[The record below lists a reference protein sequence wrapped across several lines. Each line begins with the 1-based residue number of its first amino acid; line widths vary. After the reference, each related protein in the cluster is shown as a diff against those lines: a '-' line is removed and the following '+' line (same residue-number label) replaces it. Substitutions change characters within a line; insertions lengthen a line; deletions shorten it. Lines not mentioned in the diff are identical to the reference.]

1 MQTLEKIIPPPLVA
15 GIIGLAMWGLSPAQP
30 GQAVSLFVQI
40 ATFTAALLGVIFGI
54 LGAMAF
60 RQAKTTANPMKPEM
74 ASTLVDS
81 GIYRVSRNPMY
92 LGMVLLLL
100 AWAIYLASAWSLL
113 GVVAYVLYMNR
124 FQIIPEERAME
135 KLFGQEYMVYKAK
148 VRRWL

>member
-100 AWAIYLASAWSLL
+100 AWAIYLASALSLL
-113 GVVAYVLYMNR
+113 GVVAYVLYMTR
-124 FQIIPEERAME
+124 FQIIPEEEAME